1 MSNSVTENAL
11 LQSDHRRRRWIIR
24 IVLTSIFILLILTVA
39 FLLLSSPTGMT
50 TNEAVAAF
58 AQIKLEQTLEDVERL
73 LGKPVY
79 ANKYTHSDGGVGA
92 MLTWQ
97 FFTPDK
103 GNIDCFQYTFRCD
116 ENGMVHVVNSYRGV
130 IGGWRNLLITRWLM
144 LIRKLG
150 L

>member
-11 LQSDHRRRRWIIR
+11 LQSDHRRRRWTIR

-39 FLLLSSPTGMT
+39 FLLLSSPTGLT

-58 AQIKLEQTLEDVERL
+58 AQIKLEQTREDVERL

-103 GNIDCFQYTFRCD
+103 GNLDYFQCTFRCD

-130 IGGWRNLLITRWLM
+130 IGGWRNVLITRWLM